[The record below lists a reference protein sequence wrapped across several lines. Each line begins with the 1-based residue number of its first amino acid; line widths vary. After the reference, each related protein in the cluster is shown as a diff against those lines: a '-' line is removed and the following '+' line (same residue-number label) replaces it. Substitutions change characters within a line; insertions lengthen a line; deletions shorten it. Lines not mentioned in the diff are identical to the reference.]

1 MKSEKP
7 RIAYLWERHVLRR
20 LEIFQGKTDLDKMP
34 EIPEKSSLRKI
45 WAKITDD
52 KERKRHHGKSH

>member
-1 MKSEKP
+1 MSEKPRP

-34 EIPEKSSLRKI
+34 EIPEHSSLRQRLI
-45 WAKITDD
+45 NLTDK
-52 KERKRHHGKSH
+52 KERRKK